1 VYEAERRFRVRWVV
15 LLPWLAVVVRALWLA
30 NFPPDPIEPI
40 DAEGYHLLA
49 RNLLHGNGFSLA
61 WDPPFCPAAIRTPLY
76 PLFLTVVYR
85 LLGAAPLR
93 AVLAQLLLEGLTTAL
108 VVRLGHEVG
117 GGRVGA
123 WAGLFY
129 ALNGATLRYTSV
141 LYAEIFLI
149 FVLTGAL
156 LVTLFALRRRLWGW
170 SAFAG
175 AAWGLAVLTKPNVQY
190 LALAVV
196 GLLALTAWI
205 RRGNWR
211 RVLSLAGALG
221 IVVAPWL
228 VRNRVRCDRW
238 MLSTAF
244 EENLARVSAVATQ
257 VKLDRAS
264 VAPWTPTWESYYHG
278 IVEATA
284 ERYGWDGR
292 PEAALPCAERMAR
305 HRQIA
310 ATAREV
316 VGTHRGA
323 AVAAHLQGVAHALLN
338 PGHRL
343 WYPVLTE
350 RAWDDVGVL
359 TNIWARMAES
369 LRIGAVGD
377 ALHALWLE
385 RVVRIPPVAGLVWWG
400 LLALRLALIGGVLRG
415 AWRLRRAWST
425 GLLLLGTVCYFA
437 LLPGPIA
444 YDRFLLPLLPAAL
457 VLAAVGGLRK
467 HWLVPS

>member
-1 VYEAERRFRVRWVV
+1 VYKAERRFRVRWVV
-15 LLPWLAVVVRALWLA
+15 LLPWLAVAVRVLWLA

-61 WDPPFCPAAIRTPLY
+61 WEPPFCPAAIRTPLY

-85 LLGAAPLR
+85 LMGAVPLR

-108 VVRLGHEVG
+108 VVRLGRAVG
-117 GGRVGA
+117 GRRVGA

-156 LVTLFALRRRLWGW
+156 LATVLALRRRLWSW

-196 GLLALTAWI
+196 GLLALTAWV
-205 RRGNWR
+205 RRSGWR
-211 RVLSLAGALG
+211 RVLLFSVTLG
-221 IVVAPWL
+221 TAVAPWF

-244 EENLARVSAVATQ
+244 EENLARVSAVATLVQ
-257 VKLDRAS
+257 LDGRA
-264 VAPWTPTWESYYHG
+264 VAPWTPTWESYYLG
-278 IVEATA
+278 MVQVTA
-284 ERYGWDGR
+284 ERGGWDDR
-292 PEAALPCAERMAR
+292 PDAALSCAERMTR

-310 ATAREV
+310 ATAREI
-316 VGTHRGA
+316 VGAHRGA

-343 WYPVLTE
+343 WYPVLTG
-350 RAWDDVGVL
+350 RSWDDVGVL
-359 TNIWARMAES
+359 SNIWVRMVES
-369 LRIGAVGD
+369 LRIWAVGD

-400 LLALRLALIGGVLRG
+400 LLALRLALISGVLRG
-415 AWRLRRAWST
+415 AWRLRRAWSVS
-425 GLLLLGTVCYFA
+425 LLLLGTVCYFA

-457 VLAAVGGLRK
+457 VLAVAGWVR
-467 HWLVPS
+467 